1 MSAIFGYVNVFNFLI
16 MELNNFLPSIKKEG
30 LLILETL
37 TRLYGAFLILEYRTL
52 IVAFNIAEI
61 T

>member
-1 MSAIFGYVNVFNFLI
+1 MSIIFGYVNVFNFLV

-52 IVAFNIAEI
+52 IVAFDIA
-61 T
+61 